1 LQSPRGRATH
11 AATGKIPSA
20 DVITSLNGGGQKIGT
35 SARMMRTRKS
45 NLTGALAR
53 RSPSALAL
61 VYSEYAEYTN
71 WIRKD
76 ERRFVED
83 VARLLTPWGV
93 PPVAARLYGYLLLC
107 PRPVNLDQIT
117 KDLEIGKSSASVATR
132 LLESYTLA
140 RRHSEAGTKR
150 ALYAVADDYEAMI
163 RQQNRLLD
171 ALAGQLNTGAGIA
184 ASKAVSVRLQE
195 MADFYRVMRGA
206 MEDAMGRWKRRQRP
220 R

>member
-1 LQSPRGRATH
+1 MS
-11 AATGKIPSA
+11 
-20 DVITSLNGGGQKIGT
+20 N
-35 SARMMRTRKS
+35 KS
-45 NLTGALAR
+45 NI
-53 RSPSALAL
+53 SS
-61 VYSEYAEYTN
+61 
-71 WIRKD
+71 KD

-93 PPVAARLYGYLLLC
+93 PPVVARLYGHLLLC
-107 PRPVNLDQIT
+107 PYPVSLDEIT
-117 KDLEIGKSSASVATR
+117 EDLEISKSSASVAAR

-171 ALAGQLNTGAGIA
+171 ALARQLNAGGGIA
-184 ASKAVSVRLQE
+184 ASKAVSTRLEE

-206 MEDAMGRWKRRQRP
+206 MEDAMRGWKRGRRP